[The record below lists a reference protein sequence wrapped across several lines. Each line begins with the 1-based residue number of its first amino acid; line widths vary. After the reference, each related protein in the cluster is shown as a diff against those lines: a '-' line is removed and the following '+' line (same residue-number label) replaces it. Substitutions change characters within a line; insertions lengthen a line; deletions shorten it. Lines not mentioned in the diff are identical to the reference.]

1 MSRISKLFEPNQICF
16 HTMSPDEGGCVLL
29 YFHSVSASEGCPISI
44 VLPSY
49 FHSIFPY
56 FCPMN
61 YLSVENLSKAFGE
74 RKLFSNISFG
84 ISQGQKIALVG
95 INGAGKSTLMKI
107 IMGLEIPD
115 TGQVALNNTVKIA
128 YVHQNPVFDSN
139 LSIYQT
145 IFDQSNSEV
154 LRVIEEYHKAMLDSE
169 RGIDNSD
176 KMAKLFEQMDALQ
189 AWDFEYQVKEV
200 LGKLGLHDTDLPV
213 GNLSGGQRKRVALAK
228 AILEKP
234 DLLLLDEPT
243 NHLDLETI
251 EWLEDYLA
259 KANLAIFMV
268 THDRYFLEKVT
279 NEILELDQGK
289 IHRYQGNYGY
299 FLDKKAERMQIED
312 IEIEKAKSLYKKE
325 LDWIRR
331 QPKARGTKAKYRVDA
346 FEETKEKAFTKREER
361 DIELSVSTQRLG
373 NKILE
378 IDKISKSYGEKKLIE
393 EFSYIF
399 KKKDRIGIVGPN
411 GAGKTTFL
419 QMITGL
425 IEPDQGKVTQGQTTL
440 FGYYRQEEDRFDE
453 EKRLI
458 DVVKEVAEV
467 VTLNKGQTITVG
479 QFLNQFGFPPKQ
491 QFTPIGK
498 MSGGERRRLQLLMV
512 LIRNP
517 NFLILDEPTN
527 DLDLMTLNI
536 LEEFLDTFPGCLI
549 IVSHD
554 RYFMDRL
561 VEHLFVFE
569 GEGVIRDFPGNYT
582 DYREWEK
589 EESTKYQVSS
599 TKTIEARDK
608 SQETKEEKKV
618 EEAEKSVSKIKA
630 SYKQKQ
636 EFKKTNEQIAKLEG
650 EKEKI
655 TAQIGAGIE
664 DHEELLKLSNRIA
677 EIDSE
682 LEGLEMI
689 WLELSELEGIED

>member
-1 MSRISKLFEPNQICF
+1 
-16 HTMSPDEGGCVLL
+16 
-29 YFHSVSASEGCPISI
+29 
-44 VLPSY
+44 
-49 FHSIFPY
+49 
-56 FCPMN
+56 MN

-115 TGQVALNNTVKIA
+115 TGQVGINQQVKVA
-128 YVHQNPVFDSN
+128 YVHQNPVFEGSM
-139 LSIYQT
+139 SIYQT
-145 IFDQSNSEV
+145 IFDQSNSEI
-154 LRVIEEYHKAMLDSE
+154 LQVIEEYHKAMLEAE

-176 KMAKLFEQMDALQ
+176 KMTVLFEKMDAFQ

-213 GNLSGGQRKRVALAK
+213 GTLSGGQRKRVALAK

-259 KANLAIFMV
+259 KANLALFMV

-289 IHRYQGNYGY
+289 VHRYLGNYGY
-299 FLDKKAERMQIED
+299 FLDKKAERMEIED
-312 IEIEKAKSLYKKE
+312 IELEKAKSLYKKE

-331 QPKARGTKAKYRVDA
+331 QPKARSTKAKYRVDA
-346 FEETKEKAFTKREER
+346 FEETKEKASQKREER
-361 DIELSVSTQRLG
+361 DIQLTVTTQRLG
-373 NKILE
+373 NKIIE
-378 IDKISKSYGEKKLIE
+378 IEKMQKSFGDKAIVND
-393 EFSYIF
+393 FSYTF
-399 KKKDRIGIVGPN
+399 RKKDRIGIVGPN

-419 QMITGL
+419 NMITGQL
-425 IEPDQGKVTQGQTTL
+425 APDAGKISIGQTTA
-440 FGYYRQEEDRFDE
+440 FGYYRQEESSFDE

-458 DVVKEVAEV
+458 DIVKDVAEV
-467 VTLNKGQTITVG
+467 VNIAGGATITVS
-479 QFLNQFGFPPKQ
+479 QFLTQFGFPPKQ
-491 QFTPIGK
+491 QHTPIAK
-498 MSGGERRRLQLLMV
+498 LSGGERRRLQLLMV
-512 LIRNP
+512 LIKNP

-527 DLDLMTLNI
+527 DLDLMTLNT

-569 GEGVIRDFPGNYT
+569 GEGEIKDFPGNYT
-582 DYREWEK
+582 DFREWEK
-589 EESTKYQVSS
+589 EQSTKSQVPS
-599 TKTIEARDK
+599 TKTSDTKRD
-608 SQETKEEKKV
+608 QEEMKV
-618 EEAEKSVSKIKA
+618 EASTPLSQTKAKA

-636 EFKKTNEQIAKLEG
+636 EFKEVNASIAKLE
-650 EKEKI
+650 KEKASI
-655 TAQIGAGIE
+655 TDKISAGID
-664 DHEELLKLSNRIA
+664 DHEELIKQSNRIA
-677 EIDSE
+677 EIDSALEE
-682 LEGLEMI
+682 LELI
-689 WLELSELEGIED
+689 WLELSELEGIE

>member
-1 MSRISKLFEPNQICF
+1 
-16 HTMSPDEGGCVLL
+16 
-29 YFHSVSASEGCPISI
+29 
-44 VLPSY
+44 
-49 FHSIFPY
+49 
-56 FCPMN
+56 MN

-84 ISQGQKIALVG
+84 IAQGQKIALVG

-115 TGQVALNNTVKIA
+115 TGQVALNQSVKIA
-128 YVHQNPVFDSN
+128 YVHQNPVFEAN

-145 IFDQSNSEV
+145 IFDQSNSEI
-154 LRVIEEYHKAMLDSE
+154 LQVIEAYHKAMLDAE

-176 KMAKLFEQMDALQ
+176 QMSKLFEKMDALQ

-200 LGKLGLHDTDLPV
+200 LGKLGLHDTELPV

-251 EWLEDYLA
+251 EWLEDYLS
-259 KANLAIFMV
+259 KANLALFMV

-361 DIELSVSTQRLG
+361 DIELTVSTQRLG

-378 IDKISKSYGEKKLIE
+378 IEKIGKSFDDKTLVKD
-393 EFSYIF
+393 FSYIF
-399 KKKDRIGIVGPN
+399 KKKDRIGIIGPN

-419 QMITGL
+419 KMITGL
-425 IEPDQGKVTQGQTTL
+425 LDPDQGKVTAGQTTA

-458 DVVKEVAEV
+458 DVVKDIAEV
-467 VTLNKGQTITVG
+467 VVLDKGQTITVS
-479 QFLNQFGFPPKQ
+479 QFLTQFGFPPKQ

-498 MSGGERRRLQLLMV
+498 MSGGERRRLQLLLV
-512 LIRNP
+512 LIKNP

-582 DYREWEK
+582 DFREWEA
-589 EESTKYQVSS
+589 ENEDQ
-599 TKTIEARDK
+599 KTTTGT
-608 SQETKEEKKV
+608 QPKV
-618 EEAEKSVSKIKA
+618 EPKTEPVVLPEISGAASPKLKA

-636 EFKKTNEQIAKLEG
+636 EFKQLNETIAKLEAEKATITELITVGTSDVSQLLTWTNRLQAIDG
-650 EKEKI
+650 EL
-655 TAQIGAGIE
+655 
-664 DHEELLKLSNRIA
+664 EELELS
-677 EIDSE
+677 
-682 LEGLEMI
+682 
-689 WLELSELEGIED
+689 WLELSELDGITD

>member
-1 MSRISKLFEPNQICF
+1 
-16 HTMSPDEGGCVLL
+16 
-29 YFHSVSASEGCPISI
+29 
-44 VLPSY
+44 
-49 FHSIFPY
+49 
-56 FCPMN
+56 MN

-84 ISQGQKIALVG
+84 IAQGQKIALVG

-115 TGQVALNNTVKIA
+115 TGQVALNQSVKIA
-128 YVHQNPVFDSN
+128 YVHQNPVFESN

-145 IFDQSNSEV
+145 IFDQSNSEI
-154 LRVIEEYHKAMLDSE
+154 LQVIESYHKAMLDAE
-169 RGIDNSD
+169 RGMDNSD
-176 KMAKLFEQMDALQ
+176 QMSKLFEKMDALQ

-200 LGKLGLHDTDLPV
+200 LGKLGLHDTELAV
-213 GNLSGGQRKRVALAK
+213 GTLSGGQRKRVALAK

-251 EWLEDYLA
+251 EWLEDYLS
-259 KANLAIFMV
+259 KANLALFMV

-361 DIELSVSTQRLG
+361 DIELTVSTQRLG

-378 IDKISKSYGEKKLIE
+378 IEKISKAFDDKTLVKD
-393 EFSYIF
+393 FSYIF
-399 KKKDRIGIVGPN
+399 KKKDRIGIIGPN

-419 QMITGL
+419 KMITGL
-425 IEPDQGKVTQGQTTL
+425 LDPDQGKVTAGQTTA

-458 DVVKEVAEV
+458 DVVKEIAEV
-467 VTLNKGQTITVG
+467 VVLDKGQTITVS
-479 QFLNQFGFPPKQ
+479 QFLTQFGFPPKQ

-498 MSGGERRRLQLLMV
+498 MSGGERRRLQLLLV
-512 LIRNP
+512 LIKNP

-582 DYREWEK
+582 DFREWE
-589 EESTKYQVSS
+589 EENADQKASPSAQ
-599 TKTIEARDK
+599 A
-608 SQETKEEKKV
+608 KV
-618 EEAEKSVSKIKA
+618 ESKPVQVEVPVIQEAASPKLKA

-636 EFKKTNEQIAKLEG
+636 EFKKVNDTIAQLEAEKATLTDQITVGTADVNLLLTWTTRLQAIDG
-650 EKEKI
+650 EL
-655 TAQIGAGIE
+655 
-664 DHEELLKLSNRIA
+664 EELELS
-677 EIDSE
+677 
-682 LEGLEMI
+682 
-689 WLELSELEGIED
+689 WLELSELDGIAD

>member
-1 MSRISKLFEPNQICF
+1 
-16 HTMSPDEGGCVLL
+16 
-29 YFHSVSASEGCPISI
+29 
-44 VLPSY
+44 
-49 FHSIFPY
+49 
-56 FCPMN
+56 MN

-84 ISQGQKIALVG
+84 IAQGQKIALVG

-115 TGQVALNNTVKIA
+115 TGQVALNQSVKIA
-128 YVHQNPVFDSN
+128 YVHQNPVFESN

-145 IFDQSNSEV
+145 IFDQSNSEI
-154 LRVIEEYHKAMLDSE
+154 LQVIESYHKAMLDAE
-169 RGIDNSD
+169 RGVDNSNE
-176 KMAKLFEQMDALQ
+176 MSTLFEKMDALQ

-200 LGKLGLHDTDLPV
+200 LGKLGLHDTELAV

-251 EWLEDYLA
+251 EWLEDYLS
-259 KANLAIFMV
+259 KANLALFMV

-361 DIELSVSTQRLG
+361 DIELTVSTQRLG

-378 IDKISKSYGEKKLIE
+378 IEKISKAFDDKTLVKA
-393 EFSYIF
+393 FSYIF
-399 KKKDRIGIVGPN
+399 KKKDRIGIIGPN

-419 QMITGL
+419 KMITGL
-425 IEPDQGKVTQGQTTL
+425 LDPDQGKVIAGQTTA

-458 DVVKEVAEV
+458 DVVKEIAEV
-467 VTLNKGQTITVG
+467 VVLDKGQTITVS
-479 QFLNQFGFPPKQ
+479 QFLTQFGFPPKQ

-498 MSGGERRRLQLLMV
+498 MSGGERRRLQLLLV
-512 LIRNP
+512 LIKNP

-582 DYREWEK
+582 DFREWE
-589 EESTKYQVSS
+589 EENSDQKASPSAQ
-599 TKTIEARDK
+599 A
-608 SQETKEEKKV
+608 KV
-618 EEAEKSVSKIKA
+618 ESKPVQVEVPVNQEVGSPKLKA

-636 EFKKTNEQIAKLEG
+636 EFKQLNVTIAKLEAEKATITDQITVGTPDVNLLLTWTTRLQAIDG
-650 EKEKI
+650 EL
-655 TAQIGAGIE
+655 
-664 DHEELLKLSNRIA
+664 EELELS
-677 EIDSE
+677 
-682 LEGLEMI
+682 
-689 WLELSELEGIED
+689 WLELSDLDGISD

>member
-1 MSRISKLFEPNQICF
+1 
-16 HTMSPDEGGCVLL
+16 
-29 YFHSVSASEGCPISI
+29 
-44 VLPSY
+44 
-49 FHSIFPY
+49 
-56 FCPMN
+56 MN

-115 TGQVALNNTVKIA
+115 TGEVALNNAVKIA

-154 LRVIEEYHKAMLDSE
+154 LRVIEDYHKAMLDSE

-176 KMAKLFEQMDALQ
+176 QMSNLFEKMDALQ

-200 LGKLGLHDTDLPV
+200 LGKLGLHDTDLSV

-251 EWLEDYLA
+251 EWLEEYLA
-259 KANLAIFMV
+259 KANLALFMV

-378 IDKISKSYGEKKLIE
+378 IEKISKSYDDKKLIE
-393 EFSYIF
+393 DFSYIF
-399 KKKDRIGIVGPN
+399 KKKDRIGIIGPN

-419 QMITGL
+419 KMITGL
-425 IEPDQGKVTQGQTTL
+425 LEPDSGKVTKGQTTL

-467 VTLNKGQTITVG
+467 VTLNKGQTITVS

-512 LIRNP
+512 LIKNP

-536 LEEFLDTFPGCLI
+536 LEEFLDNFPGCLI

-569 GEGVIRDFPGNYT
+569 GEGMIKDFPGNYT

-589 EESTKYQVSS
+589 ENQLEDRRPHHGGQA
-599 TKTIEARDK
+599 KT
-608 SQETKEEKKV
+608 EE
-618 EEAEKSVSKIKA
+618 SKIEKQEPRTEETESKPKVKA

-636 EFKKTNEQIAKLEG
+636 EFEKTNEQIAKLEG

-655 TAQIGAGIE
+655 TNQIAAGIE

-677 EIDSE
+677 EIDSALEE
-682 LEGLEMI
+682 LEMV
-689 WLELSELEGIED
+689 WLELSELDGIEG

>member
-1 MSRISKLFEPNQICF
+1 MEIGLKYTSLRLPAEGRLGLFP
-16 HTMSPDEGGCVLL
+16 P
-29 YFHSVSASEGCPISI
+29 YFHGISN
-44 VLPSY
+44 VFLEAP
-49 FHSIFPY
+49 FFPY
-56 FCPMN
+56 FCGMN

-84 ISQGQKIALVG
+84 IAQGQKIALVG

-115 TGQVALNNTVKIA
+115 TGQVALNQSVKIA
-128 YVHQNPVFDSN
+128 YVHQNPVFESN

-145 IFDQSNSEV
+145 IFDQSNSEI
-154 LRVIEEYHKAMLDSE
+154 LQVIEAYHKAMLDAE
-169 RGIDNSD
+169 RGVDNSD
-176 KMAKLFEQMDALQ
+176 QMSKLFEKMDALQ

-200 LGKLGLHDTDLPV
+200 LGKLGLHDTELPV

-251 EWLEDYLA
+251 EWLEDYLS
-259 KANLAIFMV
+259 KANLALFMV

-361 DIELSVSTQRLG
+361 DIELTVSTQRLG

-378 IDKISKSYGEKKLIE
+378 IEKISKAFDAKTLVKD
-393 EFSYIF
+393 FSYIF
-399 KKKDRIGIVGPN
+399 KKKDRIGIIGPN

-419 QMITGL
+419 KMITGL
-425 IEPDQGKVTQGQTTL
+425 LDPDQGKVTAGQTTA

-458 DVVKEVAEV
+458 DVVKEIAEV
-467 VTLNKGQTITVG
+467 VVLDKGQTITVS
-479 QFLNQFGFPPKQ
+479 QFLTQFGFPPKQ

-498 MSGGERRRLQLLMV
+498 MSGGERRRLQLLLV
-512 LIRNP
+512 LIKNP

-582 DYREWEK
+582 DYREWE
-589 EESTKYQVSS
+589 EENADQKASPSTQ
-599 TKTIEARDK
+599 A
-608 SQETKEEKKV
+608 KV
-618 EEAEKSVSKIKA
+618 ESKPVQVEVSVVQEVAVPKLKA

-636 EFKKTNEQIAKLEG
+636 EFKKVNDTIAQLEVEKASLTDQITVGTPDVNLLLTWTTRLQAIDG
-650 EKEKI
+650 EL
-655 TAQIGAGIE
+655 
-664 DHEELLKLSNRIA
+664 EELELS
-677 EIDSE
+677 
-682 LEGLEMI
+682 
-689 WLELSELEGIED
+689 WLELSELDGISD

>member
-1 MSRISKLFEPNQICF
+1 
-16 HTMSPDEGGCVLL
+16 
-29 YFHSVSASEGCPISI
+29 
-44 VLPSY
+44 
-49 FHSIFPY
+49 
-56 FCPMN
+56 MN

-115 TGQVALNNTVKIA
+115 TGQVALNNAVKIA

-512 LIRNP
+512 LIKNP

-650 EKEKI
+650 EKEII
-655 TAQIGAGIE
+655 TAQIAAGIE

-677 EIDSE
+677 EIDSQLEE
-682 LEGLEMI
+682 LEMT

>member
-1 MSRISKLFEPNQICF
+1 
-16 HTMSPDEGGCVLL
+16 
-29 YFHSVSASEGCPISI
+29 
-44 VLPSY
+44 
-49 FHSIFPY
+49 
-56 FCPMN
+56 MN

-115 TGQVALNNTVKIA
+115 TGQVALNQAVKIA

-154 LRVIEEYHKAMLDSE
+154 LIVIEAYHKALLESE
-169 RGIDNSD
+169 RGIDNSNE
-176 KMAKLFEQMDALQ
+176 MSRLFEQMDALQ

-251 EWLEDYLA
+251 EWLEDYLS

-289 IHRYQGNYGY
+289 IHRYLGNYGY
-299 FLDKKAERMQIED
+299 FLNKKAERMQIED
-312 IEIEKAKSLYKKE
+312 VEIEKAKSLYKKE

-346 FEETKEKAFTKREER
+346 FEETKEKAFNKREER
-361 DIELSVSTQRLG
+361 DIELTVSTQRLG

-378 IDKISKSYGEKKLIE
+378 IDKISKAYGEKKLIE
-393 EFSYIF
+393 DFSYIF

-419 QMITGL
+419 QTITGL
-425 IEPDQGKVTQGQTTL
+425 INPDQGTVTKGQTTL

-467 VTLNKGQTITVG
+467 VVLDKGQTITVS
-479 QFLNQFGFPPKQ
+479 QFLTQFGFPPKQ

-512 LIRNP
+512 LIKNP

-569 GEGVIRDFPGNYT
+569 GEGKIKDFPGNYT
-582 DYREWEK
+582 DFREWEK
-589 EESTKYQVSS
+589 ENSSKSLESS
-599 TKTIEARDK
+599 TKTSEPKTEVLEIK
-608 SQETKEEKKV
+608 SDQTESSPKT
-618 EEAEKSVSKIKA
+618 KA

-636 EFKKTNEQIAKLEG
+636 EFKKTNEAIAKLEG
-650 EKEKI
+650 EKENITQKI
-655 TAQIGAGIE
+655 SEGI
-664 DHEELLKLSNRIA
+664 DNHEELMKLSNRIG

-682 LEGLEMI
+682 LEELEMS

>member
-1 MSRISKLFEPNQICF
+1 
-16 HTMSPDEGGCVLL
+16 
-29 YFHSVSASEGCPISI
+29 
-44 VLPSY
+44 
-49 FHSIFPY
+49 
-56 FCPMN
+56 MN

-84 ISQGQKIALVG
+84 IAQGQKIALVG

-115 TGQVALNNTVKIA
+115 TGQVALNQSVKIA
-128 YVHQNPVFDSN
+128 YVHQNPVFESN

-145 IFDQSNSEV
+145 IFDQSNSEI
-154 LRVIEEYHKAMLDSE
+154 LQVIESYHKAILDAE

-176 KMAKLFEQMDALQ
+176 QMSKLFEKMDALQ

-200 LGKLGLHDTDLPV
+200 LGKLGLHDTELPV

-251 EWLEDYLA
+251 EWLEDYLS
-259 KANLAIFMV
+259 KANLALFMV

-361 DIELSVSTQRLG
+361 DIELTVSTQRLG

-378 IDKISKSYGEKKLIE
+378 IEKISKAFDDKTLVKD
-393 EFSYIF
+393 FSYIF
-399 KKKDRIGIVGPN
+399 KKKDRIGIIGPN

-419 QMITGL
+419 KMITGL
-425 IEPDQGKVTQGQTTL
+425 LDPDQGKVTAGQTTA

-458 DVVKEVAEV
+458 DVVKEIAEV
-467 VTLNKGQTITVG
+467 VVLDKGQTITVS
-479 QFLNQFGFPPKQ
+479 QFLTQFGFPPKQ

-498 MSGGERRRLQLLMV
+498 MSGGERRRLQLLLV
-512 LIRNP
+512 LIKNP

-582 DYREWEK
+582 DFREWETENEDQK
-589 EESTKYQVSS
+589 DSPSTQP
-599 TKTIEARDK
+599 
-608 SQETKEEKKV
+608 KV
-618 EEAEKSVSKIKA
+618 EPKSVQVEVPLSHESSAPKLKA

-636 EFKKTNEQIAKLEG
+636 EFKQLNDTIAKLEAEKATLTDQITVGTPDVGLLLTWTTRLQAIDG
-650 EKEKI
+650 EL
-655 TAQIGAGIE
+655 
-664 DHEELLKLSNRIA
+664 EELELS
-677 EIDSE
+677 
-682 LEGLEMI
+682 
-689 WLELSELEGIED
+689 WLELSELDGIAD

>member
-1 MSRISKLFEPNQICF
+1 
-16 HTMSPDEGGCVLL
+16 
-29 YFHSVSASEGCPISI
+29 
-44 VLPSY
+44 
-49 FHSIFPY
+49 
-56 FCPMN
+56 MN

-107 IMGLEIPD
+107 IMGLEIAD
-115 TGQVALNNTVKIA
+115 TGQVALNQSVKIA
-128 YVHQNPVFDSN
+128 YVHQNPVFEAN

-154 LRVIEEYHKAMLDSE
+154 LRVIEDYHKALIDAE

-176 KMAKLFEQMDALQ
+176 KMSQLFEKMDALQ

-251 EWLEDYLA
+251 EWLEEYLA
-259 KANLAIFMV
+259 KANLSIFMV
-268 THDRYFLEKVT
+268 THDRYFLETVT

-361 DIELSVSTQRLG
+361 DIELTVSSQRLG

-378 IDKISKSYGEKKLIE
+378 IDRISKSFDDKTLVKD
-393 EFSYIF
+393 FSYIF

-419 QMITGL
+419 KMITGL
-425 IEPDQGKVTQGQTTL
+425 LDPDGGKVTAGQTTA

-458 DVVKEVAEV
+458 DVVKEIAEV
-467 VTLNKGQTITVG
+467 VVLDKGQTITVS
-479 QFLNQFGFPPKQ
+479 QFLTQFGFPPKQ

-512 LIRNP
+512 LIKNP

-569 GEGVIRDFPGNYT
+569 GEGAIRDFPGNYT
-582 DYREWEK
+582 DFREWEK
-589 EESTKYQVSS
+589 ENQDAGSKMQDSGV
-599 TKTIEARDK
+599 K
-608 SQETKEEKKV
+608 SQETKIEKEDPKV
-618 EEAEKSVSKIKA
+618 ESPEPVAKTKA

-636 EFKKTNEQIAKLEG
+636 EFKKVNETIAKLEG
-650 EKEKI
+650 EKSKLND
-655 TAQIGAGIE
+655 QIAAGTSDMDQLMTWSSRLQAIDGE
-664 DHEELLKLSNRIA
+664 LEEL
-677 EIDSE
+677 E
-682 LEGLEMI
+682 LV
-689 WLELSELEGIED
+689 WLELSELDGIED

>member
-1 MSRISKLFEPNQICF
+1 
-16 HTMSPDEGGCVLL
+16 
-29 YFHSVSASEGCPISI
+29 
-44 VLPSY
+44 
-49 FHSIFPY
+49 
-56 FCPMN
+56 MN

-115 TGQVALNNTVKIA
+115 TGQVALNNAVKIA
-128 YVHQNPVFDSN
+128 YVHQNPVFESN

-154 LRVIEEYHKAMLDSE
+154 LRVIEDYHKAMLDAE

-176 KMAKLFEQMDALQ
+176 LMSKLFEKMDALQ

-213 GNLSGGQRKRVALAK
+213 GNLSGGQRKRMALAK

-378 IDKISKSYGEKKLIE
+378 IDKISKSFDDKTLIKN
-393 EFSYIF
+393 FSYIF

-419 QMITGL
+419 KMITGL
-425 IEPDQGKVTQGQTTL
+425 LDPDSGKVTAGQTTA

-467 VTLNKGQTITVG
+467 VVLDKGQTITVS
-479 QFLNQFGFPPKQ
+479 QFLTQFGFPPKQ

-512 LIRNP
+512 LIKNP

-582 DYREWEK
+582 DFREWEK
-589 EESTKYQVSS
+589 ENSTKYQDASS
-599 TKTIEARDK
+599 KTEEARFEK
-608 SQETKEEKKV
+608 QEVRTEKLESGPKV
-618 EEAEKSVSKIKA
+618 KA
-630 SYKQKQ
+630 SFKQKQ
-636 EFKKTNEQIAKLEG
+636 EFKKTNETIAKLE
-650 EKEKI
+650 EEKI
-655 TAQIGAGIE
+655 SLEEQIASGME
-664 DHEELLKLSNRIA
+664 DLDLLMKYSNRLQAIAHELEEL
-677 EIDSE
+677 E
-682 LEGLEMI
+682 LT

>member
-1 MSRISKLFEPNQICF
+1 
-16 HTMSPDEGGCVLL
+16 
-29 YFHSVSASEGCPISI
+29 
-44 VLPSY
+44 
-49 FHSIFPY
+49 
-56 FCPMN
+56 MN

-74 RKLFSNISFG
+74 RKLFTNISFG
-84 ISQGQKIALVG
+84 IAQGQKIALVG

-115 TGQVALNNTVKIA
+115 TGQVALNQSVKIA
-128 YVHQNPVFDSN
+128 YVHQNPVFESN

-145 IFDQSNSEV
+145 IFDQSNSEI
-154 LRVIEEYHKAMLDSE
+154 LKVIESYHKAMLDAE
-169 RGIDNSD
+169 RGVDNSD
-176 KMAKLFEQMDALQ
+176 LMSALFEKMDALQ

-200 LGKLGLHDTDLPV
+200 LGKLGLHDTELPV

-251 EWLEDYLA
+251 EWLEDYLS
-259 KANLAIFMV
+259 KANLALFMV

-361 DIELSVSTQRLG
+361 DIELTVSSQRLG

-378 IDKISKSYGEKKLIE
+378 IEKISKAFDAKTLVKD
-393 EFSYIF
+393 FSYIF
-399 KKKDRIGIVGPN
+399 KKKDRIGIIGPN

-419 QMITGL
+419 KMITGL
-425 IEPDQGKVTQGQTTL
+425 LDPDQGKVTAGQTTA

-458 DVVKEVAEV
+458 DVVKEIAEV
-467 VTLNKGQTITVG
+467 VVLAKGQTITVS
-479 QFLNQFGFPPKQ
+479 QFLTQFGFPPKQ

-498 MSGGERRRLQLLMV
+498 MSGGERRRLQLLLV
-512 LIRNP
+512 LIKNP

-527 DLDLMTLNI
+527 DLDLITLNI

-582 DYREWEK
+582 DFREWE
-589 EESTKYQVSS
+589 EENAEQKASS
-599 TKTIEARDK
+599 SA
-608 SQETKEEKKV
+608 QPKV
-618 EEAEKSVSKIKA
+618 EPKPVQVKASVIQEAASPKLKA

-636 EFKKTNEQIAKLEG
+636 EFKQLNETIAKLEV
-650 EKEKI
+650 EKATI
-655 TAQIGAGIE
+655 TDQITEGTPDVNQLLNWTTRLQGI
-664 DHEELLKLSNRIA
+664 DEEL
-677 EIDSE
+677 EE
-682 LEGLEMI
+682 LELS
-689 WLELSELEGIED
+689 WLELSDLDGITD

>member
-1 MSRISKLFEPNQICF
+1 
-16 HTMSPDEGGCVLL
+16 
-29 YFHSVSASEGCPISI
+29 
-44 VLPSY
+44 
-49 FHSIFPY
+49 
-56 FCPMN
+56 MN

-84 ISQGQKIALVG
+84 IAQGQKIALVG

-107 IMGLEIPD
+107 IMGQEIAD
-115 TGQVALNNTVKIA
+115 TGQVALNQSVKIA
-128 YVHQNPVFDSN
+128 YVHQNPVFESN

-145 IFDQSNSEV
+145 IFDQSNSEI
-154 LRVIEEYHKAMLDSE
+154 LQVIEAYHKAMLDAE
-169 RGIDNSD
+169 RGVDNSD
-176 KMAKLFEQMDALQ
+176 EMSKLFEKMDALQ

-200 LGKLGLHDTDLPV
+200 LGKLGLHDTELPV

-251 EWLEDYLA
+251 EWLEEYLS
-259 KANLAIFMV
+259 KANLALFMV

-361 DIELSVSTQRLG
+361 DIELTVSTQRLG

-378 IDKISKSYGEKKLIE
+378 IEKISKSFDDKTLVKD
-393 EFSYIF
+393 FSYIF
-399 KKKDRIGIVGPN
+399 KKKDRIGIIGPN

-419 QMITGL
+419 KMITGL
-425 IEPDQGKVTQGQTTL
+425 LDPDQGKVTAGQTTA

-458 DVVKEVAEV
+458 DVVKDIAEV
-467 VTLNKGQTITVG
+467 VVLDKGQTISVS
-479 QFLNQFGFPPKQ
+479 QFLTQFGFPPKQ

-498 MSGGERRRLQLLMV
+498 MSGGERRRLQLLLV
-512 LIRNP
+512 LIKNP

-582 DYREWEK
+582 DFREWDEDRKLAGPEKKQEK
-589 EESTKYQVSS
+589 ELPSAASTPASS
-599 TKTIEARDK
+599 NSPA
-608 SQETKEEKKV
+608 KV
-618 EEAEKSVSKIKA
+618 KA

-636 EFKKTNEQIAKLEG
+636 EFKEINETIAKLEA
-650 EKEKI
+650 EKAKI
-655 TAQIGAGIE
+655 TEQITIGTADVSQLLTWTNRLQAIDGE
-664 DHEELLKLSNRIA
+664 LEELELS
-677 EIDSE
+677 
-682 LEGLEMI
+682 
-689 WLELSELEGIED
+689 WLELSELDGITD

>member
-1 MSRISKLFEPNQICF
+1 
-16 HTMSPDEGGCVLL
+16 
-29 YFHSVSASEGCPISI
+29 
-44 VLPSY
+44 
-49 FHSIFPY
+49 
-56 FCPMN
+56 MN

-115 TGQVALNNTVKIA
+115 SGEVAINQSVKIA
-128 YVHQNPVFDSN
+128 YVHQNPVFEAQ
-139 LSIYQT
+139 LTIYQA
-145 IFDQSNSEV
+145 IFDQSNSEI
-154 LRVIEEYHKAMLDSE
+154 LQVIEAYHRALLESE
-169 RGIDNSD
+169 RGNASPEKLSKLYE
-176 KMAKLFEQMDALQ
+176 KMDSLQ

-251 EWLEDYLA
+251 EWLEDYLS
-259 KANLAIFMV
+259 KANLSLFMV
-268 THDRYFLEKVT
+268 THDRYFLDKVT
-279 NEILELDQGK
+279 NEILELDNGK
-289 IHRYQGNYGY
+289 IYRYQGNYSY
-299 FLDKKAERMQIED
+299 FLEKKAERREIED
-312 IEIEKAKSLYKKE
+312 LEIEKAKSLYKKE
-325 LDWIRR
+325 LEWIRR

-346 FEETKEKAFTKREER
+346 FEETKEKAFTQREER
-361 DIELSVSTQRLG
+361 DIELSLSTQRLG

-378 IDKISKSYGEKKLIE
+378 LEHLHKSYGEKTLIKD
-393 EFSYIF
+393 FSYVF

-425 IEPDQGKVTQGQTTL
+425 INPDSGKITVGQTTA

-467 VTLNKGQTITVG
+467 VVLDKGQTITVS
-479 QFLNQFGFPPKQ
+479 QFLNRFGFPPKQ

-498 MSGGERRRLQLLMV
+498 LSGGERRRLQLLMV
-512 LIRNP
+512 LIKNP

-527 DLDLMTLNI
+527 DLDLMTLNV
-536 LEEFLDTFPGCLI
+536 LEEFLDDFPGCLV

-561 VEHLFVFE
+561 VDHLFVFE
-569 GEGVIRDFPGNYT
+569 GEGEIRDFPGNYT
-582 DYREWEK
+582 DLREWEK
-589 EESTKYQVSS
+589 ENSTKNQVPS
-599 TKTIEARDK
+599 I
-608 SQETKEEKKV
+608 KKV
-618 EEAEKSVSKIKA
+618 EEKTTNKESVENPGALAKKKA

-636 EFKKTNEQIAKLEG
+636 EFKKITETIGNLEE
-650 EKEKI
+650 EKAQLTEKI
-655 TAQIGAGIE
+655 SSGID
-664 DHEELLKLSNRIA
+664 DHQELLELSNRIA
-677 EIDSE
+677 EIDGE
-682 LEGLEMI
+682 LEELEMA

>member
-1 MSRISKLFEPNQICF
+1 
-16 HTMSPDEGGCVLL
+16 
-29 YFHSVSASEGCPISI
+29 
-44 VLPSY
+44 
-49 FHSIFPY
+49 
-56 FCPMN
+56 MN

-84 ISQGQKIALVG
+84 IAQGQKIALVG

-115 TGQVALNNTVKIA
+115 TGQVALNQSVKIA
-128 YVHQNPVFDSN
+128 YVHQNPVFEAN

-145 IFDQSNSEV
+145 IFDQSNSEI
-154 LRVIEEYHKAMLDSE
+154 LQVIEAYHKAMLDAE

-176 KMAKLFEQMDALQ
+176 QMSKLFEKMDALQ

-200 LGKLGLHDTDLPV
+200 LGKLGLHDTELPV

-251 EWLEDYLA
+251 EWLEDYLS
-259 KANLAIFMV
+259 KANLALFMV

-361 DIELSVSTQRLG
+361 DIELTVSTQRLG

-378 IDKISKSYGEKKLIE
+378 IEKISKSFDDKTLVKD
-393 EFSYIF
+393 FSYIF
-399 KKKDRIGIVGPN
+399 KKKDRIGIIGPN

-419 QMITGL
+419 KMITGL
-425 IEPDQGKVTQGQTTL
+425 LDPDQGKVTAGQTTA

-458 DVVKEVAEV
+458 DVVKDIAEV
-467 VTLNKGQTITVG
+467 VVLDKGQTITVS
-479 QFLNQFGFPPKQ
+479 QFLTQFGFPPKQ

-498 MSGGERRRLQLLMV
+498 MSGGERRRLQLLLV
-512 LIRNP
+512 LIKNP

-582 DYREWEK
+582 DFREWEAENEDQK
-589 EESTKYQVSS
+589 ATTGTQS
-599 TKTIEARDK
+599 
-608 SQETKEEKKV
+608 KV
-618 EEAEKSVSKIKA
+618 EPKTEPVAIPEISGVASPKLKA

-636 EFKKTNEQIAKLEG
+636 EFKQLNETIAKLEAEKATITELITVGTSDVSQLLTWTNRLQAIDG
-650 EKEKI
+650 EL
-655 TAQIGAGIE
+655 
-664 DHEELLKLSNRIA
+664 EELELS
-677 EIDSE
+677 
-682 LEGLEMI
+682 
-689 WLELSELEGIED
+689 WLELSELDGITD

>member
-1 MSRISKLFEPNQICF
+1 
-16 HTMSPDEGGCVLL
+16 
-29 YFHSVSASEGCPISI
+29 
-44 VLPSY
+44 
-49 FHSIFPY
+49 
-56 FCPMN
+56 MN

-107 IMGLEIPD
+107 IMGQEIAD
-115 TGQVALNNTVKIA
+115 TGQVAINNSVKIA

-139 LSIYQT
+139 LTIYQT

-154 LRVIEEYHKAMLDSE
+154 LRVIEDYHKAMLDSE
-169 RGIDNSD
+169 RGIDNSAQ
-176 KMAKLFEQMDALQ
+176 MSKLFEKMDALQ

-200 LGKLGLHDTDLPV
+200 LGKLGLHDTELPV

-259 KANLAIFMV
+259 KANLSIFMV
-268 THDRYFLEKVT
+268 THDRYFLDKVT

-299 FLDKKAERMQIED
+299 FLDKKAERLQIED

-378 IDKISKSYGEKKLIE
+378 IEKISKSFDDKRLVKD
-393 EFSYIF
+393 FSYIF

-419 QMITGL
+419 KMITGL
-425 IEPDQGKVTQGQTTL
+425 LDPDAGKISVGQTTA

-467 VTLNKGQTITVG
+467 VVLDKGQTITVS
-479 QFLNQFGFPPKQ
+479 QFLTQFGFPPKQ

-512 LIRNP
+512 LIKNP

-569 GEGVIRDFPGNYT
+569 GEGKIKDFPGNYT
-582 DYREWEK
+582 DFREWEK
-589 EESTKYQVSS
+589 ENSNQYQDTSIKILEPRNEIQDTK
-599 TKTIEARDK
+599 I
-608 SQETKEEKKV
+608 EEKQVKV
-618 EEAEKSVSKIKA
+618 EKPISATKVKA
-630 SYKQKQ
+630 SFKQKQ
-636 EFKKTNEQIAKLEG
+636 EFKKINETIAKLEG
-650 EKEKI
+650 EKSTI
-655 TAQIGAGIE
+655 TDQIAAGTSDVNQLMTWTNRLQAIDRE
-664 DHEELLKLSNRIA
+664 LEEL
-677 EIDSE
+677 E
-682 LEGLEMI
+682 LA
-689 WLELSELEGIED
+689 WLELSELDGIE